1 MNKLD
6 AIRSFVEVAN
16 AGSFTQA
23 AEKLGINRI
32 KITRHIKEIE
42 EWLNQ
47 RLLHRTT
54 RSVSLTPPG
63 QDALIRCERILNEV
77 AGLESQARSH
87 NEELVGTIR
96 IATPIG
102 LGQHLLF
109 DLVETFTQKNPK
121 VIIQLLL
128 SDKNAQLVDER
139 VDVALRYTN
148 QPDENLIARRLMTL
162 DSAVC
167 CSPTYLNKCKEPT
180 HPEQLI
186 HHNCLVHLDQSWQ
199 FLDQQQALNIKVS
212 GAINAN
218 DVGVILK
225 ATLNGL
231 GIALLPCDLAN
242 KHLESG
248 ALIQILKDTPI
259 PTSALWAVYLSRS
272 YQRPVVRAFIDFV
285 ADAWSED
292 IKVASPTNP
301 TVE

>member
-1 MNKLD
+1 MSYELSMNKLD

-87 NEELVGTIR
+87 NEELLGTIR

-109 DLVETFTQKNPK
+109 VRRKELIYLDCLE
-121 VIIQLLL
+121 L
-128 SDKNAQLVDER
+128 SGVCFICVGNVTGY
-139 VDVALRYTN
+139 LRKQN
-148 QPDENLIARRLMTL
+148 
-162 DSAVC
+162 
-167 CSPTYLNKCKEPT
+167 
-180 HPEQLI
+180 
-186 HHNCLVHLDQSWQ
+186 
-199 FLDQQQALNIKVS
+199 F
-212 GAINAN
+212 
-218 DVGVILK
+218 
-225 ATLNGL
+225 
-231 GIALLPCDLAN
+231 
-242 KHLESG
+242 
-248 ALIQILKDTPI
+248 
-259 PTSALWAVYLSRS
+259 
-272 YQRPVVRAFIDFV
+272 
-285 ADAWSED
+285 
-292 IKVASPTNP
+292 
-301 TVE
+301 